1 LNFALND
8 DQQVLRDSV
17 DRFLER
23 EYSFT
28 ARQQILQSGGF
39 DCAMW
44 DQMAQTGLFAAHF
57 PVEDGGF
64 GGGIETLI
72 IMELFGRHQVLEPL
86 VQCVVIAGT
95 LLMSDPPGP
104 ARSRRLEALIA
115 GHLRAS
121 FATLEPGM
129 RSPYQSQLVR
139 CLAVRDGAAWILSG
153 AKSFAD
159 GGGAANAFLVSARDS
174 ATQQL
179 GLFLVP
185 ADAAGLEVRTL
196 RTIDGGTAAEIT
208 LNKVTIPATE
218 RIGAQADAGAMIEA
232 ALDRGMAAVCAEAV
246 GAMDASLQST
256 IAHTRQR
263 QQYGAPLADFQV
275 LQHRMADMFV
285 EVESARSMAFLS
297 AFSIDHGGPDR
308 AADISAARVQVG
320 RAARFVGQQAV
331 QLHGGMGM
339 AEENGVAH
347 HFKRLSMISQYFG
360 EDSLHLRRFRTERG
374 S

>member
-1 LNFALND
+1 LNFSLNE

-23 EYSFT
+23 EYGFT
-28 ARQQILQSGGF
+28 ARQRILQNGGF
-39 DCAMW
+39 DSAMW
-44 DQMAQTGLFAAHF
+44 GEMAEMGLFAAHF
-57 PVEDGGF
+57 SAEDGGF
-64 GGGIETLI
+64 GGGIETLV

-95 LLMSDPPGP
+95 LLKSDPPGP
-104 ARSRRLEALIA
+104 VRTRRMEALIA
-115 GHLRAS
+115 GQLRACL
-121 FATLEPGM
+121 ATLERGM

-139 CLAVRDGAAWILSG
+139 TRAVREGSAWTLSG
-153 AKSFAD
+153 TKLFAD
-159 GGGAANAFLVSARDS
+159 GGGAANAFLVSARDA

-179 GLFLVP
+179 RLFLVP
-185 ADAAGLEVRTL
+185 SDAAGLDVRTL

-208 LNKVTIPATE
+208 LNDVTIPATE
-218 RIGAQADAGAMIEA
+218 QVGAQADAAVIIEA
-232 ALDRGMAAVCAEAV
+232 ALDRAMAAVCAEAV
-246 GAMDASLQST
+246 GAMDASLQIT
-256 IAHTRQR
+256 IAHARQR
-263 QQYGAPLADFQV
+263 HQYGVPLANFQV
-275 LQHRMADMFV
+275 LQHRMAEMFV

-297 AFSIDHGGPDR
+297 AFSIDQGGPDR

-339 AEENGVAH
+339 AEENSVAH

-360 EDSLHLRRFRTERG
+360 EDSLHLRRFRTVRG
-374 S
+374 N